1 MPFCCLRAE
10 NGVVVKHKR
19 GEIQMVSTFKERLA
33 PLANSGL
40 TKAEMNKALVYCG
53 ADEFIGS
60 LEDRGVSKLDAFI
73 LLGQIINELSL
84 FDNSS
89 R

>member
-1 MPFCCLRAE
+1 
-10 NGVVVKHKR
+10 
-19 GEIQMVSTFKERLA
+19 MVSTFKERLA

-40 TKAEMNKALVYCG
+40 TKAEMNKALVDCG
-53 ADEFIGS
+53 ADEFISS
-60 LEDRGVSKLDAFI
+60 LEDKGVSKLDALL
-73 LLGQIINELSL
+73 LLGSMINELSL